1 MAATEVQTLVAE
13 LILDTSKAQSALR
26 DLSRKL
32 TTFGAGDAAAGQAG
46 SRAAKSWV
54 TSFNQGIKGGRFTE
68 IGGAL
73 AGGGLKFLER
83 TVLATAAAGAV
94 LEFQFIRVQD
104 AQAAM
109 ARTLEGESAPAL
121 AKLNAEIL
129 ELSKV
134 IPVSITEL
142 YRIGEVAGTIGIAAS
157 SVAQFT
163 DVVAKMAAT
172 TDLGVDEAAMGIGRL
187 LNLFGFVD
195 EKGQAVADQADN
207 IASAMLKLSISQA
220 STDQE
225 ILLATERFAALA
237 TQMGFLPAQILAI
250 SSTAAALGQR
260 PEAIGG
266 SIQRIFG
273 IINKQLALGNEAID
287 EFAGKPKK
295 LEKALS
301 ALDVSKMAAISGL
314 SVQAFI
320 KEWEKAPE
328 MAWERFLKGFGQ
340 LSSQEQSLLFGTG
353 KDAIFPSFVRGQ
365 QTLQGLAARVD
376 LLHKAGIEAG
386 IAYDQ
391 EKLLDEQAAV
401 RFDTLKNNFVLLG
414 NAITRGAVAFGSA
427 FDEQLGGAI
436 KRVTQYITENEGKFA
451 DWGRSVGKAIES
463 IDWQQVA
470 QFAQRFFDIFATGV
484 KTTGDILAL
493 APRLTGFLA
502 LLKVVDSLAGGN
514 LSKVAGSLGSGVL
527 RVVFDKF
534 FARGSSAANPLW
546 VQTVGGALGPGGA
559 IRGALTAVLAVAS
572 IAALAAAIGGAIILA
587 FKDAAAPGVA
597 DLKDQVDALANRTSG
612 TASTAAIQNLTKV
625 MNGFVHSNDLA
636 ANVQNLAKLW
646 VSGGFDEATRA
657 YEEAAANIV
666 ADSRLNRSEIVSA
679 IDAMTLALDTGAV
692 PPDAIPELTAAI
704 QALRIRLRVAIGD
717 NTREGR
723 PSLLGIAERTA
734 EQRAAH
740 DAHEAHLDATNAQG
754 IMETGFSKVAGGL
767 SKLLEALKPRHRQGE
782 KGKSIQSAE
791 FAALNRLDP
800 SRTGDINAYLADLI
814 EHYTKKPIGTKG
826 HERGFI
832 MPAFKGIFPELKA
845 DLKAAMKTG
854 GPGLDKMIANLQGLK
869 HLGVHLPVGLRN
881 LLKRAAEAQKSAKE
895 TGKETKD
902 ATRGVK
908 SAVTDASDR
917 IENLTA
923 ALRRK
928 QLAVTVKPSWKANV
942 KAPSVRVNPKVT
954 VTIGAR
960 SITRYYRG
968 TVAYGPGYVLMQT
981 GTGGAAVYSGG
992 GGY

>member
-484 KTTGDILAL
+484 KTTGDILDIL
-493 APRLTGFLA
+493 GPRLTGILA

-534 FARGSSAANPLW
+534 FARGSSPANPLW
-546 VQTVGGALGPGGA
+546 VAMIGGPGGGGILDTIKNFA
-559 IRGALTAVLAVAS
+559 AGIVGS
-572 IAALAAAIGGAIILA
+572 IATVIGTTLTVALGGITAAIISQIPKFFDEHDRTAGTQETPAQLQARSSSYAGPLRDLILTLLGRNPGGPSPTIDTGGHPFGSDLAAA
-587 FKDAAAPGVA
+587 AAARAFAVGTRQG
-597 DLKDQVDALANRTSG
+597 DLQKETN
-612 TASTAAIQNLTKV
+612 AI
-625 MNGFVHSNDLA
+625 
-636 ANVQNLAKLW
+636 
-646 VSGGFDEATRA
+646 
-657 YEEAAANIV
+657 
-666 ADSRLNRSEIVSA
+666 LNR
-679 IDAMTLALDTGAV
+679 GANSQ
-692 PPDAIPELTAAI
+692 ETA
-704 QALRIRLRVAIGD
+704 V
-717 NTREGR
+717 
-723 PSLLGIAERTA
+723 SLL
-734 EQRAAH
+734 QKM
-740 DAHEAHLDATNAQG
+740 LD
-754 IMETGFSKVAGGL
+754 
-767 SKLLEALKPRHRQGE
+767 ALKPRHRQGE

-928 QLAVTVKPSWKANV
+928 RLAVTVKPSWKANV